1 MQIERKGAYVWECV
15 RACGSWFRIIMFFV
29 VRSNDSFN
37 FLLGLIKYIAI
48 VIVIIIIM
56 LIVINVSIITI
67 LHPATPAMR
76 NTYARQHKVHKPLRL
91 AYCQQG
97 FWGCTYCK
105 QLERLWMRPK
115 ARQ

>member
-1 MQIERKGAYVWECV
+1 MGL
-15 RACGSWFRIIMFFV
+15 IIDIYKYMFFV

-76 NTYARQHKVHKPLRL
+76 NFSLVTTWAM
-91 AYCQQG
+91 G
-97 FWGCTYCK
+97 I
-105 QLERLWMRPK
+105 
-115 ARQ
+115 